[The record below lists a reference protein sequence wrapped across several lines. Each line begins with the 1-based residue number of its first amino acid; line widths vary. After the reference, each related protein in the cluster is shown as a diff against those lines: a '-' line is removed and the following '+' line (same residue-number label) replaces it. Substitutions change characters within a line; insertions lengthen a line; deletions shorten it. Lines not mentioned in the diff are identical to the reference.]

1 MKMSKEI
8 LILGQCS
15 FAVAVADFLG
25 IIIAGEL
32 QDKVLS
38 LLLSFSLYYLL
49 YLAILLYCLVIN

>member
-38 LLLSFSLYYLL
+38 LL
-49 YLAILLYCLVIN
+49 